1 MSAACGPATA
11 VAARHPWHDG
21 MRGTGE
27 AMSVLSI
34 LVYVICG
41 LTAALAFYYSA
52 RDLSADLVL
61 LGACAAVLL
70 IWLVQLAGLG
80 LRDLGG
86 ADVTDPVLLYGYL
99 LTGAVLPLGGGWIGV
114 WERSRWGSLAI
125 GAVALTLMVLE
136 LRVQQ
141 IWPGGFA

>member
-1 MSAACGPATA
+1 MSAARGPATA
-11 VAARHPWHDG
+11 VAARHPWYDG
-21 MRGTGE
+21 TRGTGE
-27 AMSVLSI
+27 AMTVLSI

-41 LTAALAFYYSA
+41 LTAALAFYYTA

-70 IWLVQLAGLG
+70 IWLVQLAGLWV
-80 LRDLGG
+80 RDLGG
-86 ADVTDPVLLYGYL
+86 GSVADPVLLYGYL
-99 LTGAVLPLGGGWIGV
+99 LTGLALSLGGGWIGV
-114 WERSRWGSLAI
+114 WERTRWGSLAI

>member
-1 MSAACGPATA
+1 MTA
-11 VAARHPWHDG
+11 
-21 MRGTGE
+21 
-27 AMSVLSI
+27 LSI
-34 LVYVICG
+34 LVHVLCG
-41 LTAALAFYYSA
+41 LTAVLAVYYTV

-61 LGACAAVLL
+61 LGGCAAVLL
-70 IWLVQLAGLG
+70 IWLVQGVALG

-86 ADVTDPVLLYGYL
+86 TPMTDPVTLYGYL
-99 LTGAVLPLGGGWIGV
+99 LTGLVLPLGGAWAGV

-136 LRVQQ
+136 LRLQQ

>member
-1 MSAACGPATA
+1 MSAARGPATA
-11 VAARHPWHDG
+11 VAARLPWDDG
-21 MRGTGE
+21 TRGTGE

-70 IWLVQLAGLG
+70 IWLVQLAALG

-86 ADVTDPVLLYGYL
+86 APVTDPVLLYGYL
-99 LTGAVLPLGGGWIGV
+99 LTGLALPVGGGWIGV
-114 WERSRWGSLAI
+114 WERTRWGSLAI
-125 GAVALTLMVLE
+125 GAVAVTLMILE

>member
-1 MSAACGPATA
+1 MGQSMT
-11 VAARHPWHDG
+11 
-21 MRGTGE
+21 
-27 AMSVLSI
+27 VLSI
-34 LVYVICG
+34 LVHMLCG
-41 LTAALAFYYSA
+41 LTAVLAVYYTVK
-52 RDLSADLVL
+52 DLSADLVL
-61 LGACAAVLL
+61 LGGSAAMLL
-70 IWLVQLAGLG
+70 IWLVQAVALG

-86 ADVTDPVLLYGYL
+86 TPMTDPVTLYGYL
-99 LTGAVLPLGGGWIGV
+99 LTGLVLPLGGAWAGV